1 MVWNSEITG
10 NSGIKYALT
19 TDGESVT
26 VTVLEEELF
35 IEDGEKIL
43 IPEDS
48 KDAFYV
54 WDAIWNQG
62 TNPAQGYIFQNVG
75 TKGFLSNANTALSV
89 GTDPLGTEL
98 SDVSNS
104 TEFKNYAWTYRDY
117 NGYNQLA
124 MYNDT
129 TGYIR
134 YSVGGGNVKLGTTST
149 STDVN
154 NSNVFLYELC
164 EPADYVWELVEN
176 VESNEEYLIVSSNT
190 KGEAKALT
198 VAEKVFGEAAV
209 AIEEDEQGV
218 AYIAHEAAYNNI
230 AVWHPYG
237 LSDGTFWL
245 DAWNAPT
252 VSHTERLDESEIS
265 ITSSH
270 GDDRYYFRFAY
281 DDGELVAYK
290 GLTGTD
296 TRTLVYNNGFTVGT
310 GDGVYFYKRVSKES
324 TVTDD
329 ISQAVSELKQKLE
342 EAKLAAQKYNYPQL
356 NTAIASAN
364 ELLVRTD
371 VTETEVYD
379 SISALRKAIKA
390 AKATQ
395 EAVVPENTD
404 KDKTLEK
411 EDQKQEKPKQE
422 EQKKETI
429 SKDEIFNV
437 KGLNYIVTDYTQDSK
452 TVMVTIQNKKIG
464 KIKKNVFKKTAK
476 NLKIMKK

>member
-1 MVWNSEITG
+1 M
-10 NSGIKYALT
+10 
-19 TDGESVT
+19 
-26 VTVLEEELF
+26 
-35 IEDGEKIL
+35 
-43 IPEDS
+43 
-48 KDAFYV
+48 
-54 WDAIWNQG
+54 
-62 TNPAQGYIFQNVG
+62 
-75 TKGFLSNANTALSV
+75 
-89 GTDPLGTEL
+89 
-98 SDVSNS
+98 
-104 TEFKNYAWTYRDY
+104 
-117 NGYNQLA
+117 
-124 MYNDT
+124 
-129 TGYIR
+129 
-134 YSVGGGNVKLGTTST
+134 
-149 STDVN
+149 
-154 NSNVFLYELC
+154 
-164 EPADYVWELVEN
+164 
-176 VESNEEYLIVSSNT
+176 
-190 KGEAKALT
+190 
-198 VAEKVFGEAAV
+198 
-209 AIEEDEQGV
+209 
-218 AYIAHEAAYNNI
+218 
-230 AVWHPYG
+230 
-237 LSDGTFWL
+237 
-245 DAWNAPT
+245 
-252 VSHTERLDESEIS
+252 
-265 ITSSH
+265 
-270 GDDRYYFRFAY
+270 
-281 DDGELVAYK
+281 
-290 GLTGTD
+290 
-296 TRTLVYNNGFTVGT
+296 
-310 GDGVYFYKRVSKES
+310 YFYKRVSKES

-476 NLKIMKK
+476 NLKIKKN